1 VLLDEVRRG
10 TSTSDGLSIAQA
22 VTEFLM
28 EEDKKK
34 PKTLFA
40 THYHE
45 LTSLEDRYPRLFN
58 MKVSIKEWNDD
69 IIFLYKLIEGKSDKS
84 YGINVA
90 RLAGLPERVIER
102 ARSILQSLKRDPS
115 TLPDREV
122 IERVQP
128 TLFTKKDP
136 VHKILKEC
144 DINRITPLEAIQL
157 LSKLKKMTEKD

>member
-1 VLLDEVRRG
+1 
-10 TSTSDGLSIAQA
+10 
-22 VTEFLM
+22 M

-45 LTSLEDRYPRLFN
+45 LTFLEEKYPRLFN

-69 IIFLYKLIEGKSDKS
+69 IIFLHKLIEGKSDKS

-102 ARSILQSLKRDPS
+102 ARSILQSLKRDGS
-115 TLPDREV
+115 ILPDREV
-122 IERVQP
+122 LGRVQP
-128 TLFTKKDP
+128 TLFRNEDP

-157 LSKLKKMTEKD
+157 LSKLKKMTKKD